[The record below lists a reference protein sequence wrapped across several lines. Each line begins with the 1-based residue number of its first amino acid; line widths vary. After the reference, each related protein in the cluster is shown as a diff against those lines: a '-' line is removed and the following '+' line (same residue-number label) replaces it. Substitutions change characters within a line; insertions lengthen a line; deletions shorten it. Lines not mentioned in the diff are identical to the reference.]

1 MLILRSSSVTETQE
15 IAAALSRLVA
25 VNDIIVLSGD
35 MGAGKTAFAQ
45 GFGIGLG
52 VDEPVTSPTFNL
64 VHTYDSGRL
73 IMHHADLYRLDRTSE
88 ISDLALGELV
98 EGDGVLLVEWGE
110 AAAGMLGDHLEIR
123 FDTVGSDGN
132 AVDVRI
138 VTLVPCGEAWT
149 RRWPKIEAGLAPWVV
164 GRDEADLGRRTGE
177 PC

>member
-1 MLILRSSSVTETQE
+1 MLILRSSSVTETQD

-45 GFGIGLG
+45 GFGKGLG

-73 IMHHADLYRLDRTSE
+73 TMHHADLYRLDRTSE

-110 AAAGMLGDHLEIR
+110 AAAGMLGDHLEIG
-123 FDTVGSDGN
+123 FESMGSDDK
-132 AVDVRI
+132 AVDARI
-138 VTLVPCGEAWT
+138 ITLVPCGESWI
-149 RRWPKIEAGLAPWVV
+149 RRWPKIEAGLATWAIS
-164 GRDEADLGRRTGE
+164 REEADRERRTGE
-177 PC
+177 LC